1 MPKTRGTDLVE
12 GVLYRDGEVCI
23 APLPGG
29 STLYAWW
36 YDPSYGGG
44 DRRRGSLGTRDLKVA
59 VERLT
64 AFRGSGFDIE
74 FLKGLRRG
82 GIVQPG
88 HERDPLL
95 ADLMADFLKS
105 PEHTGS
111 WISAARMVHPTIKRL
126 CSGTRISL
134 LTPKV
139 QQAIIRDVYARG
151 YAAATVI
158 HVMQYIARVVN
169 WGAGGDD
176 DAQIRC
182 LSRPKIISSPYR
194 VCKVLDVP
202 EPEKR
207 NWHPDPDGMAR
218 VLALLADDEPMRRWS
233 LTVLTFA
240 SRVEAALEAGGAQL
254 HGELFHLNPRGRR
267 QQDSKW
273 RPTLPVAWS
282 SLGEFRSWGSGRWV
296 EGLTVQSLGKRLR
309 AVGQQLGMPQLCP
322 SCFRDYASSALR
334 HADIDFPVRPV
345 DKEHRE
351 KWMGHRKFADIS
363 DGYGRFRPDF
373 LINPRV
379 ATEAF
384 LRDLDRRSGG
394 ALFRQGSDKRPL
406 LQLYPPRAEERAEI
420 AYWRAQA
427 RGYGSVAPVS
437 DNDDDPDPGSS
448 GIQSDLP
455 GATRGTW
462 VVLGARQVSEGE
474 TGPIAGPFRQITGK
488 VDAVDCSP
496 DAGTFQDTLDLL
508 AEYGIRLYEREVSG
522 NRELFLAAPADVLVP
537 VSTVPDLLRLARP
550 RLRWPKRLPGNP
562 KIGRRK
568 RLRPQTVEEAATPPA
583 NLPHRV
589 SISGLHMVLAAG
601 VVFWLVR
608 AGLALVPVLA
618 LAWPIKK
625 IAAGT
630 AMLGVTA
637 YCAFSGWDVAAER
650 ALIMTLVMLGAILVD
665 RPALSLRNLALAAI
679 LALAREPE
687 ALLGPS
693 FQMSFGAVA
702 GLIAC
707 APLIDGRVFRT
718 DSSSRIL
725 RAASWV
731 AKAVVGTLATT
742 LVAQLATA
750 PFATYHFQTVQPFGL
765 VGNAL
770 TLPLVSL
777 AVMPA
782 AVLGMLAYPFALDRP
797 VWWLMG
803 LAVRGMLDIS
813 AWIAGFGQANVVLPA
828 FGTGA
833 LMLLAAALLLAT
845 LPVSRLRLLALV
857 PAGLGVALA
866 ASPIRYD
873 IYIER
878 DGAGAAVRGKDG
890 RLVVLGRPPG
900 FVLEQ
905 WLKADGDARR
915 PEAATAAAGPR
926 CDRIGCTLTA
936 VDGRAVALVMNK
948 RAFAE
953 DCARADILITR
964 LRAPPGCAA
973 PLIADR
979 TFLAVRGATA
989 IRLGTAGPEIVTA
1002 RGAGQPKPWQPRPAS
1017 AATPATEAGP
1027 QPPNDPSAA
1036 DPSDPPPSEN
1046 PQ

>member
-1 MPKTRGTDLVE
+1 MAGGGGRAMRGAVPALLAGRLLAPAQLWQATRDGLRGSVAREAEQRRLFPWLAVAFGAGILVFFTATDGEPSLAAPLIAAGLCLSVMPLLRARPVALALMLGLAAVFLGFAAGVWRVASVAGPVLTRVTIAPLVGLVE
-12 GVLYRDGEVCI
+12 GLDEREGGARLIVRVERFGELDAESRPRRVRVSYRAAQAVRPGDAIRATARLLPPPE
-23 APLPGG
+23 AARPGG
-29 STLYAWW
+29 
-36 YDPSYGGG
+36 YDFARDAYFRGIGAV
-44 DRRRGSLGTRDLKVA
+44 GSLVGKVEVGPPA
-59 VERLT
+59 EPLALSLRLT
-64 AFRGSGFDIE
+64 AAID
-74 FLKGLRRG
+74 
-82 GIVQPG
+82 
-88 HERDPLL
+88 
-95 ADLMADFLKS
+95 
-105 PEHTGS
+105 
-111 WISAARMVHPTIKRL
+111 AARNAF
-126 CSGTRISL
+126 TRRI
-134 LTPKV
+134 TDAIGG
-139 QQAIIRDVYARG
+139 QAGAV
-151 YAAATVI
+151 AAALVT
-158 HVMQYIARVVN
+158 
-169 WGAGGDD
+169 
-176 DAQIRC
+176 
-182 LSRPKIISSPYR
+182 
-194 VCKVLDVP
+194 
-202 EPEKR
+202 
-207 NWHPDPDGMAR
+207 
-218 VLALLADDEPMRRWS
+218 
-233 LTVLTFA
+233 
-240 SRVEAALEAGGAQL
+240 
-254 HGELFHLNPRGRR
+254 
-267 QQDSKW
+267 
-273 RPTLPVAWS
+273 
-282 SLGEFRSWGSGRWV
+282 
-296 EGLTVQSLGKRLR
+296 GKRGLISNETNDVLR
-309 AVGQQLGMPQLCP
+309 A
-322 SCFRDYASSALR
+322 A
-334 HADIDFPVRPV
+334 
-345 DKEHRE
+345 
-351 KWMGHRKFADIS
+351 
-363 DGYGRFRPDF
+363 
-373 LINPRV
+373 
-379 ATEAF
+379 
-384 LRDLDRRSGG
+384 
-394 ALFRQGSDKRPL
+394 
-406 LQLYPPRAEERAEI
+406 
-420 AYWRAQA
+420 
-427 RGYGSVAPVS
+427 
-437 DNDDDPDPGSS
+437 
-448 GIQSDLP
+448 GIYH
-455 GATRGTW
+455 
-462 VVLGARQVSEGE
+462 V
-474 TGPIAGPFRQITGK
+474 
-488 VDAVDCSP
+488 
-496 DAGTFQDTLDLL
+496 
-508 AEYGIRLYEREVSG
+508 
-522 NRELFLAAPADVLVP
+522 
-537 VSTVPDLLRLARP
+537 
-550 RLRWPKRLPGNP
+550 
-562 KIGRRK
+562 
-568 RLRPQTVEEAATPPA
+568 
-583 NLPHRV
+583 V

-718 DSSSRIL
+718 DSSSRIA

-866 ASPIRYD
+866 VSPIRYD
-873 IYIER
+873 IYIDR

-905 WLKADGDARR
+905 WLKVDGDGRP
-915 PEAATAAAGPR
+915 PEAATGAAGPR
-926 CDRIGCTLTA
+926 CDRISCTLTA
-936 VDGRAVALVMNK
+936 VDGRAVALVMDK

-1017 AATPATEAGP
+1017 AATPAIEAGP